1 MPFQSRLRI
10 HPAEAAQQAKP
21 PLVTKAHP
29 SGRSLSRPSWRL
41 QSDSPQLSERS
52 ARRARSEFCGAKA
65 AQHAFFASFLVRT
78 RKDVARRGES
88 RPAALKIKM
97 KALFAHCHSQL
108 LCFNQKHQSTSA
120 VTASFSRAFAIPKP
134 IGHTAEAAQQA
145 KQPPQGAK

>member
-1 MPFQSRLRI
+1 MNRSPPPTLPKVRI
-10 HPAEAAQQAKP
+10 GHFF
-21 PLVTKAHP
+21 
-29 SGRSLSRPSWRL
+29 SI
-41 QSDSPQLSERS
+41 
-52 ARRARSEFCGAKA
+52 ARSITPPEQLGLGAIEHLISRNIPNITIFTPA
-65 AQHAFFASFLVRT
+65 GRVLP
-78 RKDVARRGES
+78 RRGES